1 MSCYYKMKKLFI
13 IGADTT
19 AELVYNFVRDYGL
32 FDVVGFAV
40 DKDYKVSDRYCGL
53 PVYELSEIDGVIDVE
68 EDYIFV
74 ALFWNQLNRKR
85 RSLYERLKGMNKY
98 KFANIISPKSSIK
111 GILTGDNCWIH
122 DFVVVQPTAQIG
134 NNVFIMPQSLIAHHA
149 VIHDH
154 CFCNTQCIVT
164 NRCEIGEQTFIGVH
178 ATVFDGTIVGEKCII
193 GACAVVKRNLD
204 AFSVC
209 KTGSDN
215 MIIKKYSPDVIEN
228 KLLKDRN
235 VR

>member
-1 MSCYYKMKKLFI
+1 MKKLLI

-19 AELVYNFVRDYGL
+19 AELVFNFVEKYGL
-32 FDVVGFAV
+32 YDVVGFAV
-40 DKDYKVSDRYCGL
+40 DKEYKVSDRYCGL
-53 PVYELSEIDGVIDVE
+53 PIYEISDIDKVIDIK

-74 ALFWNQLNRKR
+74 ALFWDQLNLKR
-85 RSLYERLKGMNKY
+85 RKLYERLKGKNKY
-98 KFANIISPKSSIK
+98 RFANIVSPKSSVDIE
-111 GILTGDNCWIH
+111 LSGDNCWIH
-122 DFVVVQPTAQIG
+122 DFVVIQPTAKIG
-134 NNVFIMPQSLIAHHA
+134 SDVFIMPQSLIAHHA

-164 NRCEIGEQTFIGVH
+164 NKCEIGEQTFIGVH
-178 ATVFDGTIVGEKCII
+178 ATVFDGTIIGEKCII

-209 KTGSDN
+209 KTGSEN
-215 MIIKKYSPDVIEN
+215 MIIKKYSPNVIEN

-235 VR
+235 IR